1 MSEMRVGTR
10 ELKTHLSKYLRRVK
24 AGETIIV
31 TERGKVIGQ
40 IAPISA
46 SLEERMKALVNA
58 GLAQWDGKKLAPYQP
73 AIVNKSSHQIS
84 DLVSEDRDVDYLRGY
99 QRPDETL
106 RS

>member
-1 MSEMRVGTR
+1 MNEMRVGTR

-40 IAPISA
+40 IAPVSQ

-58 GLAQWDGKKLAPYQP
+58 GLAQWDGKKLVSHQP
-73 AIVNKSSHQIS
+73 LIVNQGPRQIS
-84 DLVSEDRDVDYLRGY
+84 DLVSEDRDVDYLSGY